1 MLLKMNELKKNKITY
16 FKLKE
21 TSNTVFY
28 VNHYLKDYKGYSIS
42 KFEDMNFEKF
52 VKPTRKVFTDFTF

>member
-28 VNHYLKDYKGYSIS
+28 VNHYLKGYKEYSIS

-52 VKPTRKVFTDFTF
+52 VKPTKKVFVDFTF

>member
-1 MLLKMNELKKNKITY
+1 MLYKMNELKKNKITY

-28 VNHYLKDYKGYSIS
+28 VNHYLKDYKEYSIS

>member
-28 VNHYLKDYKGYSIS
+28 VNHYLKDYKEYSIS

-52 VKPTRKVFTDFTF
+52 VKPTRKVFIDFTF

>member
-1 MLLKMNELKKNKITY
+1 MLYKMNELKKNKITY

-21 TSNTVFY
+21 TSNIVFY
-28 VNHYLKDYKGYSIS
+28 VNHYLKDYKEYSIS

>member
-1 MLLKMNELKKNKITY
+1 MLYKMNELKKNKITY

-21 TSNTVFY
+21 TSNIVFY
-28 VNHYLKDYKGYSIS
+28 VNHYLKDYKEYSIS
-42 KFEDMNFEKF
+42 KFDDMNFEKF